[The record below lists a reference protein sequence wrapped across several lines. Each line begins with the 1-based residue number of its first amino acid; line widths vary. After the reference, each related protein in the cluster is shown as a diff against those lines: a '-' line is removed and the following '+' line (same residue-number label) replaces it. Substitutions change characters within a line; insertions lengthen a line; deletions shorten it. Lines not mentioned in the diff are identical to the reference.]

1 MTRPDGIDLFSDRG
15 RKWIESRTGEKVNL
29 ETLFTLELPWANTL
43 QLHTESNIAELPSRL
58 IVENYAEMYCSSPHV
73 LVFPVISKSLFTRT
87 LDLAYAHERAAGSDS
102 AKACVY
108 AFLSVVTQFGY
119 GDNMR
124 EAIDCGSYASAAQG
138 FMAQMVQEMTLDGLQ
153 SLIMLVCALSFPC
166 RVVRNG
172 VDEAQVQ
179 FQYFLGDL
187 QAAAV
192 SVSIATRLLYAFGAH
207 TLSDSSRSYDKSV
220 PECHIRDLFW
230 LCYSFDKDICLR
242 TGQPPSIHDVCCD
255 LTLPTGYAQ
264 LQDSNILRDTVS
276 IDRHTLPLYPFDLR
290 LSQIKSEAY
299 QDLYSASAHRKS
311 NPEILSSIRALDE
324 ALEQW
329 RLSLHP
335 EFRPTLWFSPDTPV
349 SAMNTQTTMLRLA
362 YYHCVTII
370 HQASERCKS
379 CPEHGPEHDG
389 IRSSINLTMN
399 ASRSTLSYLQTAL
412 PVVKGECFW

>member
-1 MTRPDGIDLFSDRG
+1 MTRLDGVDLFSNTG

-29 ETLFTLELPWANTL
+29 EALFTLEVPWANTL
-43 QLHTESNIAELPSRL
+43 QLHTEPNIAELPNRL
-58 IVENYAEMYCSSPHV
+58 IVENYVEMYCSSPHI
-73 LVFPVISKSLFTRT
+73 LVFPAISKSLFTRT
-87 LDLAYAHERAAGSDS
+87 LDLAYAHERNAGSDS

-119 GDNMR
+119 GDNVH
-124 EAIDCGSYASAAQG
+124 EAIDCGSYASAAQS
-138 FMAQMVQEMTLDGLQ
+138 FMVQMVQEMTLDGLQ
-153 SLIMLVCALSFPC
+153 SLIMRVYVLAPLFPC
-166 RVVRNG
+166 HVEENSLN
-172 VDEAQVQ
+172 EAQVQ

-207 TLSDSSRSYDKSV
+207 TLSDSLQPYDKSV

-290 LSQIKSEAY
+290 LSQIKPEAY
-299 QDLYSASAHRKS
+299 QDLYSASLHRKS

-329 RLSLHP
+329 RLSLHS
-335 EFRPTLWFSPDTPV
+335 EFRPTLWFSPETPV
-349 SAMNTQTTMLRLA
+349 SAMNTDNHVATCVISLRD
-362 YYHCVTII
+362 YYPP
-370 HQASERCKS
+370 SE
-379 CPEHGPEHDG
+379 
-389 IRSSINLTMN
+389 
-399 ASRSTLSYLQTAL
+399 
-412 PVVKGECFW
+412 